1 MQKERPGL
9 PGRRCCVGP
18 DSGSDRSV
26 RRRWPYRPVAITRRG
41 TPPLL
46 SSIELGR
53 ARSAS
58 GSELERLPA
67 GRTIGATALGGAG
80 ALVVGMLP
88 FVGRALALVVGMVPF
103 VVGVLSF
110 VGREVTFASRV
121 LAHMACALAFVAR

>member
-46 SSIELGR
+46 SSVELGR

-58 GSELERLPA
+58 GSESERLPA
-67 GRTIGATALGGAG
+67 GRTIGATALGGA
-80 ALVVGMLP
+80 
-88 FVGRALALVVGMVPF
+88 LALVVGMVPF
-103 VVGVLSF
+103 VGGAGALVVGMVPFVGGAGALVVGMVPFVGGVVSF
-110 VGREVTFASRV
+110 VGREVTF
-121 LAHMACALAFVAR
+121 